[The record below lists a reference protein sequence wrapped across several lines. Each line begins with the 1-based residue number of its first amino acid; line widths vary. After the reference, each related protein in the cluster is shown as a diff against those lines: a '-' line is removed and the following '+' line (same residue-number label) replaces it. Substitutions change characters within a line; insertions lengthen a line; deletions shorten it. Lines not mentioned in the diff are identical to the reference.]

1 MAGEAK
7 KIVGKR
13 VAHLRS
19 EKGLS
24 QAQLAEAMGVAVE
37 SISRI
42 ERSERN
48 MSIDMLEKLCDA
60 LHISVTDFFEIGV
73 LSKAESPME
82 KDIAKVVALLRSK
95 KPSEIKFAYKILKDI
110 FMELKKLD

>member
-1 MAGEAK
+1 MAGEVK
-7 KIVGKR
+7 RVIGKR
-13 VAHLRS
+13 VAQLRR

-48 MSIDMLEKLCDA
+48 MSIDMLENLCHA
-60 LHISVTDFFEIGV
+60 LHISVKDFFEIGV
-73 LSKAESPME
+73 PSKAESPVE

-95 KPSEIKFAYKILKDI
+95 KPSEVKFAYKILKDI
-110 FMELKKLD
+110 FREIKTID

>member
-1 MAGEAK
+1 MAGEVK
-7 KIVGKR
+7 RDIGKR
-13 VAHLRS
+13 AAQLRR

-48 MSIDMLEKLCDA
+48 MSIDMLENLCDA
-60 LHISVTDFFEIGV
+60 LHISVKDFFEI
-73 LSKAESPME
+73 KAPSTETPME
-82 KDIAKVVALLRSK
+82 RDIAKVVALLRSRK
-95 KPSEIKFAYKILKDI
+95 HSEVKFAYKILKDI
-110 FMELKKLD
+110 FREIKKID